1 MIDRLAPLVR
11 GPGSRVAALCL
22 LLAACMPGERVA
34 VPADGELRLTTA
46 QTSLAVTVPPA
57 VRDSVRYL
65 GNGVYYFGSGEGAEH
80 TIVGSVTGEV
90 VAPARLADFRAAA
103 AGQTDAAILDGY
115 LLEMMPMERAS
126 PGRPTNRLV
135 TYEMRGDG
143 QPVHLAQGLACNER
157 GLVAE
162 DRDVPGEGGALFH
175 YHAVY
180 YTCIDPR
187 TRFPV
192 ELLWSERYRAAA
204 DQLSDSFESDATRF
218 FSSLRFL

>member
-1 MIDRLAPLVR
+1 MYDRFNALFR
-11 GPGSRVAALCL
+11 RPGYRVAALCL

-34 VPADGELRLTTA
+34 VPADGELRLTTP
-46 QTSLAVTVPPA
+46 QTSLAVTVPPD

-65 GNGVYYFGSGEGAEH
+65 GNGVYYFGSGEGAKH
-80 TIVGSVTGEV
+80 TVVGSVTREV
-90 VAPARLADFRAAA
+90 VDHRRSADFRAAT

-126 PGRPTNRLV
+126 PGRPTNRRV
-135 TYEMRGDG
+135 SYEMRGDG
-143 QPVHLAQGLACNER
+143 QPVHLALGLDCNER

-162 DRDVPGEGGALFH
+162 DRDVPGEGGALFF

-192 ELLWSERYRAAA
+192 ELLWSERYRAGT
-204 DQLSDSFESDATRF
+204 DQLSDSFERDAEQF

>member
-1 MIDRLAPLVR
+1 MIDCLAVLFR
-11 GPGSRVAALCL
+11 RSGSRVAAIFL

-34 VPADGELRLTTA
+34 VPADGELRLTTP
-46 QTSLAVTVPPA
+46 QTSLAVTVPPE
-57 VRDSVRYL
+57 VRGSVRYL
-65 GNGVYYFGSGEGAEH
+65 GSGVYYFGSGEGAAH
-80 TIVGSVTGEV
+80 TIVGSVSGEIV
-90 VAPARLADFRAAA
+90 NHSHLADFRTAT
-103 AGQTDAAILDGY
+103 AGQTDAEILDGY
-115 LLEMMPMERAS
+115 LEEMLPMERAS

-135 TYEMRGDG
+135 SYEMRGDG
-143 QPVHLAQGLACNER
+143 QPAHLALGLTCNER

-162 DRDVPGEGGALFH
+162 DRDVPGEGGAVFF

-192 ELLWSERYRAAA
+192 ELLWSERYRAAT
-204 DQLSDSFESDATRF
+204 DQLSDRFESDAARF